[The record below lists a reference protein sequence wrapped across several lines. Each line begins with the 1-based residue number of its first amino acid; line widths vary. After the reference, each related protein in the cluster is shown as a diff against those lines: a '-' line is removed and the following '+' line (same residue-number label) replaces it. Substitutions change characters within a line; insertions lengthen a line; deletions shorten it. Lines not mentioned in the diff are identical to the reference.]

1 MQRRKRREKEV
12 NILRSAAYW
21 RPIRAVAIPV
31 FRKIN
36 VGDITI
42 RHHWTGDAV
51 ALHSFKHKDYWFH
64 GKHREQRSM
73 ESTARLLH
81 PGDTVFDI
89 GGHIG
94 YMALYFGHLVGPTG
108 RVHTFEPG
116 PNNLPY
122 IRRNIRTSKYGNV
135 TLSEQAVG
143 CSDGVVSM
151 WIEDLTGENNSMI
164 PAYRVLAANTRSH
177 HTKPNVLEVQV
188 SCVSV
193 DDFVRQES
201 VCPDFVKIDV
211 EGAELDVLNG
221 MQDTLNQIRPVLLIE
236 VTHRHADVLRVL
248 NRAQYSVFD
257 DGLHPILE
265 SNYLGGN
272 IFALPA
278 GTVAV
283 AGS

>member
-1 MQRRKRREKEV
+1 M

-21 RPIRAVAIPV
+21 GPLRAVAIPV

-42 RHHWTGDAV
+42 RHHWTGDPV
-51 ALHSFKHKDYWFH
+51 ALHSFKHKVYWFR
-64 GKHREQRSM
+64 GKLREQRSM
-73 ESTARLLH
+73 ESVARLLH
-81 PGDTVFDI
+81 PGDNAFDI

-122 IRRNIRTSKYGNV
+122 IRRNIRTSKYGNI

-151 WIEDLTGENNSMI
+151 WIEDLTGQNNSTI
-164 PAYRVLAANTRSH
+164 PAYPPLAVNAKSN
-177 HTKPNVLEVQV
+177 HTKPSVLEVQV
-188 SCVSV
+188 SCVGLDNFVKGKSV
-193 DDFVRQES
+193 R
-201 VCPDFVKIDV
+201 PDFVKIDV
-211 EGAELDVLNG
+211 EGAELDVLDG
-221 MQDTLNQIRPVLLIE
+221 MQDTLNQIRPALLIE

-265 SNYLGGN
+265 SKSFGGN